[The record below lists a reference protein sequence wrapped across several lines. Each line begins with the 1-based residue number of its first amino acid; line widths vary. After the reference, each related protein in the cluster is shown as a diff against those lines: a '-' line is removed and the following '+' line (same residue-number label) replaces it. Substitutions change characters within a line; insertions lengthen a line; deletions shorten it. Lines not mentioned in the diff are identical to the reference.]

1 MRSSTFLPVLAAIG
15 LATAQSSNKICSQKS
30 VEIKNQGDATTI
42 ASSCKK
48 FTGDIIIHEDAGGVI
63 DLNGIG
69 EIDGNLIAE
78 GCTELVGLQGETL
91 ASITKT
97 MRLTGLT
104 ILSTLSFPALEK
116 VDAIEWTTLP
126 SLDALN
132 FNGPVSQANK
142 IFITDTHLT
151 SLDGINLEQVKRFEV
166 TNNAYLRTISTQV
179 SNITE
184 ELIINNNGLNL
195 TLEFPNLTF
204 ASNMT
209 VRNVS
214 RLSIPSLKEI
224 KSTFGVYG
232 SYMESVM
239 APNLTKV
246 GGDVAFVADAYL
258 TNISMPLLQSMGGG
272 LLIANCSSLE
282 AIDGFPSLQ
291 KTGAINISGNFTEA
305 EFPKLADVRGTFNAQ
320 TSGNF
325 SCGDFNQYKKNQIVK
340 GLYFCK
346 AKSANVQDDVTKTQG
361 GTIASPTGGAD
372 ADADAD
378 ADSGAAGIAVS
389 GTAMTFIGFV
399 AAMLTL

>member
-1 MRSSTFLPVLAAIG
+1 M
-15 LATAQSSNKICSQKS
+15 
-30 VEIKNQGDATTI
+30 
-42 ASSCKK
+42 
-48 FTGDIIIHEDAGGVI
+48 
-63 DLNGIG
+63 
-69 EIDGNLIAE
+69 IAE
-78 GCTELVGLQGETL
+78 GCTQLTALQGDTL
-91 ASITKT
+91 GSITKA

-104 ILSTLSFPALEK
+104 LLSTLSFPALEK

-195 TLEFPNLTF
+195 TLEFPNLIF

-214 RLSIPSLKEI
+214 RLWIPSLEEI

-232 SYMESVM
+232 SYMESVI

-258 TNISMPLLQSMGGG
+258 TNISMPQLQSMGGG

-291 KTGAINISGNFTEA
+291 KTGAINISGNFTEYV
-305 EFPKLADVRGTFNAQ
+305 P
-320 TSGNF
+320 
-325 SCGDFNQYKKNQIVK
+325 
-340 GLYFCK
+340 
-346 AKSANVQDDVTKTQG
+346 
-361 GTIASPTGGAD
+361 P
-372 ADADAD
+372 
-378 ADSGAAGIAVS
+378 
-389 GTAMTFIGFV
+389 
-399 AAMLTL
+399 

>member
-15 LATAQSSNKICSQKS
+15 LATAQSNKICSQKE
-30 VEIKNQGDATTI
+30 VIIKSQSDATTI
-42 ASSCKK
+42 ATSCKK
-48 FTGDIIIHEDAGGVI
+48 FTGNIVIDEECGGAI

-78 GCTELVGLQGETL
+78 GATDLVALQGESLST
-91 ASITKT
+91 ITGS

-104 ILSTLSFPALEK
+104 ILSTLSFPALVK
-116 VDAIEWTTLP
+116 VDALEWTTLP
-126 SLDALN
+126 SLDSLN
-132 FNGPVSQANK
+132 FNGPVSQANR

-151 SLDGINLEQVKRFEV
+151 SLDGINLEQVKSFEV

-179 SNITE
+179 GNITE
-184 ELIINNNGLNL
+184 ALIINNNGLNL
-195 TLEFPNLTF
+195 TLDFPNLIW
-204 ASNMT
+204 AMNMT

-214 RLSIPSLKEI
+214 KLSIPSLQSI
-224 KSTFGVYG
+224 NSTFGVYG

-246 GGDVAFVADAYL
+246 GGDVAYVADAAL
-258 TNISMPLLQSMGGG
+258 TNISMPLLKSIGGG

-282 AIDGFPSLQ
+282 SIDGFASLE

-305 EFPKLADVRGTFNAQ
+305 AFPKLADVRGTFNAQ

-325 SCGDFNQYKKNQIVK
+325 SCSEFNGYKKAQVVK

-361 GTIASPTGGAD
+361 GTIASATGAAD
-372 ADADAD
+372 ADA
-378 ADSGAAGIAVS
+378 ADSGAAGVVVS
-389 GTAMTFIGFV
+389 GSAMTFLGFV
-399 AAMLTL
+399 AAMLAL